1 MSDLQGKFLPAIHLH
16 AAGTRKEYQNKVS
29 GDFTVRSWTPARWAR
44 KIKMD
49 SKFLL
54 EDGKLTVMSPGIYFV
69 YAQVNH
75 DIILNWEGHY
85 FLPRSTI

>member
-1 MSDLQGKFLPAIHLH
+1 MPAIHLH
-16 AAGTRKEYQNKVS
+16 AAGARKEYQNKVS

-49 SKFLL
+49 SRFLL

-75 DIILNWEGHY
+75 DIIELGG
-85 FLPRSTI
+85 FTISSLDQLSRQSGC